1 MTYTELTT
9 LIQSFLDNNES
20 TFNTTLPDFIKNA
33 EDRIFNLVQ
42 EDFFR
47 KNVTG
52 SLTTGSRNLSNRFCS
67 EFFVGSN

>member
-9 LIQSFLDNNES
+9 LIQCFLDNHES

-33 EDRIFNLVQ
+33 EDRIFNLLQ

-47 KNVTG
+47 
-52 SLTTGSRNLSNRFCS
+52 
-67 EFFVGSN
+67 